1 MEGRCLAKQHPNPYP
16 TKQNFR
22 QRRQNKFCRRNAKP
36 MEMGKWRLSRAQPDH
51 DKEKQAEADRAIEQN
66 LPDDGV
72 FDQADA
78 KTNS

>member
-1 MEGRCLAKQHPNPYP
+1 MCEWC
-16 TKQNFR
+16 
-22 QRRQNKFCRRNAKP
+22 
-36 MEMGKWRLSRAQPDH
+36 LSRAQLDH

-72 FDQADA
+72 FGQADA